1 MNGSEKTMGVE
12 DFRVRLSG
20 ALDKSISVIDHLLRI
35 PGMRRDEELQS
46 IDGCYLMFRDDGHL
60 IELEVDETEI
70 SCRFALCHAPTV
82 DSIFARLL
90 RQIATPLRW
99 KISILDHLPP
109 DVPWDFYPPAYE
121 GLEGALSIA
130 IASRRDEWKR
140 LFGSVEAGVSTSEA
154 IDRFILPLC
163 DPPPAPPR

>member
-1 MNGSEKTMGVE
+1 MGVE
-12 DFRVRLSG
+12 DFRVCLSG
-20 ALDKSISVIDHLLRI
+20 APDESIPLIDHLLRM
-35 PGMRRDEELQS
+35 PGMSRDEEPQLG
-46 IDGCYLMFRDDGHL
+46 DGCYLLFRDDAHL
-60 IELEVDETEI
+60 IELELRESEI

-99 KISILDHLPP
+99 KISILDRLPP

-121 GLEGALSIA
+121 GLEAALSIA

-154 IDRFILPLC
+154 IERFILPLC